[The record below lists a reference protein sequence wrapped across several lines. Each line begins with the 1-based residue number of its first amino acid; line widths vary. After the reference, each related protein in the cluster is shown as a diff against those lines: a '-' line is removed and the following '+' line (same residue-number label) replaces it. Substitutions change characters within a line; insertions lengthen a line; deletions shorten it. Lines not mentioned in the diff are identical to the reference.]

1 MGKGLLSQSCLLQ
14 IQQYFIDFFLQ
25 LDTVS
30 ERSQIKATCHLLSDI
45 NEKIIAAIALKTIHN
60 TYENYFYSCSFEKDN
75 SYNLFDL
82 FRHAAVIDEA
92 IDITLKKRNEY
103 PPENL
108 TQQDIFYVQITRIH
122 EFFKSLASC
131 ADEIVQQE
139 QMPAK
144 ASQILLDIS
153 QIVLVKSTDSSIKKT
168 DFLGFFSIYC

>member
-153 QIVLVKSTDSSIKKT
+153 QIVLVKSTNS
-168 DFLGFFSIYC
+168 